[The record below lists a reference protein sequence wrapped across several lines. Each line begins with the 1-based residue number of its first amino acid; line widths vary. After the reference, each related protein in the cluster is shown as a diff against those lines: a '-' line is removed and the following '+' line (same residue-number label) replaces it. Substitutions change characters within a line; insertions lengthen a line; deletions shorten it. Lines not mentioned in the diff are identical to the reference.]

1 MAMKDHENIE
11 QKFDRGFQIRP
22 KKKLVNFFP
31 AGEKGQILNF
41 IGLFCLKGK
50 LAEPKVLTGV

>member
-22 KKKLVNFFP
+22 KKI
-31 AGEKGQILNF
+31 GEFLSSR
-41 IGLFCLKGK
+41 
-50 LAEPKVLTGV
+50 